1 MKGKK
6 HIRVYE
12 YSGMLFVGCV
22 VLGLGIGMLCGRTGA
37 GVLIGVGVGFIGMG
51 ISRMLSGMVS
61 RAFKDEDKPE

>member
-1 MKGKK
+1 MKKDTYAYK
-6 HIRVYE
+6 

-61 RAFKDEDKPE
+61 RAFKDEDKPK